1 MKHRFIPV
9 CEPTLRGNELKY
21 VSDCIN
27 TNWISSFGKYIGEF
41 EQGFSAYCGVKHG
54 ITCCNGSIAIHL
66 ALESL
71 GIGPKDE
78 IIVPDFTMIASVNS
92 ILYTGA
98 KPVFVDAEMP
108 TWCMN
113 PNLIEEKITKRTKA
127 ILPVHIYGHPVDM
140 DKVNKIAKQNNLLV
154 IEDAAEAH
162 GALYKGRKCGGLSD
176 ASAFSF
182 FANKIITC
190 GEGGMVLTNDDK
202 IADKARLLKNYA
214 FTKQRYVSEEVGY
227 NYRMTNMQAAIGL
240 AQLEKIEE
248 LAECRIKNAHLYNK
262 LLSSIKG
269 VITPPC
275 AEWAKN
281 VYWMYGILMGE
292 KFGMGRDKL
301 REKLLEAG
309 IDTRAFFVPMHQQPV
324 YNKPNKKFPNLP
336 DTKDEFPVSE
346 YLGNNGFYLPSSSHL
361 MAEDIRYIADTIKSI
376 REENGK

>member
-1 MKHRFIPV
+1 MKRRFIPV

-21 VSDCIN
+21 VSDCVK
-27 TNWISSFGKYIGEF
+27 TNWVSSFGKYIGEF
-41 EQGFSAYCGVKHG
+41 EKGFSAYCGVNHG

-66 ALESL
+66 ALESA
-71 GIGPKDE
+71 GIGPGDE
-78 IIVPDFTMIASVNS
+78 VIVPDFTMIASVNS

-98 KPVFVDAEMP
+98 KPVFVDAEMS

-113 PNLIEEKITKRTKA
+113 SNLIEEKITKRTKA

-140 DKVNKIAKQNNLLV
+140 DKVIKIVKQNNLLI

-162 GALYKGRKCGGLSD
+162 GALYKGKKCGSLSD

-214 FTKQRYVSEEVGY
+214 FTKQRYVSEEIGY

-240 AQLEKIEE
+240 AQLEKIDE
-248 LAECRIKNAHLYNK
+248 LVECRISNAHLYNN

-281 VYWMYGILMGE
+281 VYWMYGILIDE

-309 IDTRAFFVPMHQQPV
+309 IDTRAFFVPMHLQPV
-324 YNKPNKKFPNLP
+324 YNKPNNKFSNLP
-336 DTKDEFPVSE
+336 DTKGKFPVSE

-361 MAEDIRYIADTIKSI
+361 TKDNIIYIADTIKSAK
-376 REENGK
+376 EENEK